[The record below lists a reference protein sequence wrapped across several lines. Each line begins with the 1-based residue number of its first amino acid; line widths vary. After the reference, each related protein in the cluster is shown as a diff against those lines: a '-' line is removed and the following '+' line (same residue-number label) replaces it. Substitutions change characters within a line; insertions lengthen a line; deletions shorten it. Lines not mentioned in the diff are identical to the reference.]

1 MFLNI
6 VLLLLLLLV
15 LLILYLLYFK
25 KNEVYYIKNFLTD
38 EEYNYIK
45 NYTRSIKNLK
55 SEKFRLIKPILD
67 EKINDIFYSEK
78 NINKI
83 KKYIKSDIKK
93 SNFPIEFRVYP
104 KGSEGMK
111 CHKDILLYE
120 KPQYEIVYTIEN
132 ESDSYTNWY
141 SYLGWNNKIYSESN
155 SLIIVKA
162 NENIHCVSPVRE
174 GFRSILKLIYTQTD
188 KYNKNYLR
196 EMNRFKI

>member
-1 MFLNI
+1 MFLSI
-6 VLLLLLLLV
+6 ILIILVLLLLLY
-15 LLILYLLYFK
+15 LIYLK
-25 KNEVYYIKNFLTD
+25 KDEVYYIDNFLTN

-55 SEKFRLIKPILD
+55 SEKFRLIKPIL
-67 EKINDIFYSEK
+67 ENKINNIFYSEK
-78 NINKI
+78 YINKI
-83 KKYIKSDIKK
+83 KEIINEDIKK
-93 SNFPIEFRVYP
+93 SDFPIEFRVYP
-104 KGSEGMK
+104 TGSEGMK
-111 CHKDILLYE
+111 CHKDTLLYE
-120 KPQYEIVYTIEN
+120 KPQYEMVYTIEN

-174 GFRSILKLIYTQTD
+174 GFKSFLKLIYTQTD